1 MAYPRVGQAFQLP
14 IGSNKSSMDQVS
26 SISVDGLTI
35 LCIRSSG
42 NQLQLRSFYQ
52 CNRSVIVGSL
62 RLSLPRETSNRV
74 VSSFLLSIYPRL
86 LVTILTLTGTLITLD
101 LSRFLI
107 MGCLPEITQSEVK
120 ESKSHVDC
128 LLTPTRRLSLFDLS
142 VGSQDRSDSSGAANL
157 GTDSNGKFGRY
168 LQTSLTLEQ
177 TLKLAINIEE
187 LGHHLNEAEATNFP
201 LCIESFSRNRYD
213 TSEKHA
219 TVGPRCGGN
228 VPIQQLII
236 KSSVGCQNGFLL
248 IFERQV
254 SYILITRNVQ

>member
-14 IGSNKSSMDQVS
+14 IGSNKSSMDHVS
-26 SISVDGLTI
+26 SISVDELTI

-42 NQLQLRSFYQ
+42 NQLELRSFHQ
-52 CNRSVIVGSL
+52 CNRSVTVGSL

-74 VSSFLLSIYPRL
+74 ISSVILSIYPKL

-107 MGCLPEITQSEVK
+107 KGCLPEITQSNVK
-120 ESKSHVDC
+120 ESKSPVDS
-128 LLTPTRRLSLFDLS
+128 LRTQTRRLSLFDLS
-142 VGSQDRSDSSGAANL
+142 IGSQVSSDSGGAANP
-157 GTDSNGKFGRY
+157 GIDFQVKFGQY

-187 LGHHLNEAEATNFP
+187 IGHYLKEAEATNFP
-201 LCIESFSRNRYD
+201 LCIDSFSRNRLI
-213 TSEKHA
+213 TCEKRA
-219 TVGPRCGGN
+219 AVGPRRGGK

-236 KSSVGCQNGFLL
+236 KSSIGCPNGFLL
-248 IFERQV
+248 ISERQV
-254 SYILITRNVQ
+254 SYKLAINTN